1 MTSQVVAAQ
10 SFSFASDHLEQLTR
24 GVSAL
29 TVDPFKNALYYFFP
43 FLGAFFANYQRIQ
56 DTPDLQAMM
65 PSEPTNL
72 ILKEI
77 KDLTDCAQISQ
88 EVVPYMALNHQ
99 FSSCGGSYSLTRPA
113 LLIPEQYLFRRGDHC
128 TFGNEKKSGQDL
140 RKQDWIFSDDET
152 RFFIARELG
161 QIKEN
166 SALLRIAIKVAVL
179 AVFLTIYA
187 SPFGWPL
194 GLALFIGTLG
204 LYIVSER
211 VFQARA
217 DIIATEI
224 LGKKV
229 TNPVQIA
236 IDALEKLR
244 QQNLYR
250 RENSKLARVYLTEKG
265 DNGLDF
271 THEYLTTRIERLR
284 EWLKK
289 SSPVYPLSSQLP
301 IY

>member
-10 SFSFASDHLEQLTR
+10 SLSFASDHLEQLTR

-43 FLGAFFANYQRIQ
+43 FLGAFFANYQRISNA
-56 DTPDLQAMM
+56 PDLEAMM

-72 ILKEI
+72 MLKEI
-77 KDLTDCAQISQ
+77 KDLTDCAKISQ

-113 LLIPEQYLFRRGDHC
+113 LLIPEQHLFRRGSHSS
-128 TFGNEKKSGQDL
+128 FGAEKCGENL
-140 RKQDWIFSDDET
+140 REQRWIFSDNET
-152 RFFIARELG
+152 RFLIARELG

-179 AVFLTIYA
+179 AVLVTIYA

-204 LYIVSER
+204 LYIISER

-217 DIIATEI
+217 DILATEI
-224 LGKKV
+224 LRGKVK
-229 TNPVQIA
+229 NPVQIA
-236 IDALEKLR
+236 IDTLEKQR

-250 RENSKLARVYLTEKG
+250 RENSKIARVYITEKG
-265 DNGLDF
+265 NNVLDF

-284 EWLKK
+284 ECAKNL
-289 SSPVYPLSSQLP
+289 SPAYPLSSQLP
-301 IY
+301 TS